1 LICGEYVQDQTG
13 FSSDEME
20 LQSFLVFL
28 ILHYQKHP
36 GIGAVL
42 AAIGLILVF
51 IQIKLST
58 KADST
63 LQQCP
68 QS

>member
-1 LICGEYVQDQTG
+1 MLKQQILWSVALFLICGEYVQDQTG

-51 IQIKLST
+51 LSE
-58 KADST
+58 
-63 LQQCP
+63 
-68 QS
+68 

>member
-51 IQIKLST
+51 LSE
-58 KADST
+58 
-63 LQQCP
+63 
-68 QS
+68 